1 MWFKGAVRGD
11 EWVMCELCCGREVEK
26 QPPNWESN
34 HFDKQVPGFHNELI
48 IVVNKYPLLINI
60 KAIEATTIL

>member
-34 HFDKQVPGFHNELI
+34 HYNQ
-48 IVVNKYPLLINI
+48 
-60 KAIEATTIL
+60 TTLTSRCRDFIMN